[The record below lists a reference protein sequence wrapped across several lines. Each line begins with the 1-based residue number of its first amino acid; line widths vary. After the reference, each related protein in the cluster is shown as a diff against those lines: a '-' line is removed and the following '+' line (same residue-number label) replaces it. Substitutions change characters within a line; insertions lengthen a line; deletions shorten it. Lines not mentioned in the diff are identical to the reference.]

1 MANEPFAVGIDL
13 GTSTSEIC
21 IYRNGEPM
29 MIPDPGSR
37 TKSPVIPSL
46 VAMNRRGELVVGEDA
61 RPYVDLPGR
70 GVREVK
76 RLMGTG
82 ELVTLGDRDCRPEEI
97 SALILRRLKEN
108 VEEAVGQPVLDV
120 VLSVPANFPD
130 AARQATM
137 EAGRLAGLNI
147 LRLINEPTA
156 AAMAFGHR
164 HIKTEGQLV
173 VFDFGGGTL
182 DITVLE
188 MVAGVLDVKSSFG
201 NTRLGGKDFDD
212 VMVNLILR
220 KFQEEHRVM
229 LQQERARQTLKAPAE
244 LAKIALSNSSSYL
257 VVVPNFTVR
266 DGIPIDLEVEVA
278 REEYNH
284 ACAHLLE
291 AARSCVRQA
300 LSAKQIQPEM
310 IDRVLLVGGT
320 TYIPAVRQLVAEM
333 FDREP
338 RSEVNPD
345 LAVAMGASVQAAI
358 IKELI
363 DPGEGDL
370 IVTDVSPFGL
380 GIDVVSNV
388 GGQMMLLY
396 EPLILPNTTI
406 PFTVRRSYRLLS
418 GSQGEAE
425 INLYQDHTGKARLP
439 EEAIFTGIRGSITNI
454 PPSQTGEPHQVE
466 IEFSYDTNGMAKLTA
481 RIPATG
487 QKIEIHYQPSAQ
499 RLSDEEKEE
508 AFQNVRDMWKQSL
521 RAKEYDT
528 LIVKAERLMSSI
540 PDEEKQQQLTLAVS
554 DLKMALVSNDDE
566 EISRAGDRLVD
577 LLFEIEDILGR

>member
-21 IYRNGEPM
+21 VYRNNEPM
-29 MIPDPGSR
+29 MVPDPGAR
-37 TKSPVIPSL
+37 TKSPIVPSL
-46 VAMNRRGELVVGEDA
+46 VAVNRRGELVVGEDA

-108 VEEAVGQPVLDV
+108 AEEAVGQPILDV

-130 AARQATM
+130 AARQATL

-164 HIKTEGQLV
+164 HIEVEGQLV

-188 MVAGVLDVKSSFG
+188 MIAGVLDVKSSFG

-220 KFQEEHRVM
+220 KFQEEHRVH
-229 LQQERARQTLKAPAE
+229 LQQERCRQTLKAPAE

-266 DGIPIDLEVEVA
+266 DGIPIDLEVEVT

-291 AARSCVRQA
+291 AARACVRQA
-300 LSAKQIQPEM
+300 LNAKQLLPEM
-310 IDRVLLVGGT
+310 IDKVLLVGGT

-333 FDREP
+333 FSREP

-363 DPGEGDL
+363 DPGQGDL

-406 PFTVRRSYRLLS
+406 PFTVKRSYRLLS

-425 INLYQDHTGKARLP
+425 ISLYQDHTGKARLP
-439 EEAIFTGIRGSITNI
+439 EEAIFTGIKGSITDI
-454 PPSQTGEPHQVE
+454 PPSPNGEPHEVE
-466 IEFSYDTNGMAKLTA
+466 IEFSYDTNGLAKLTA
-481 RIPATG
+481 KIHATG
-487 QKIEIHYQPSAQ
+487 QKIEFHYQPSAQ

-508 AFQNVRDMWKQSL
+508 AFQNVRDLWKQSA

-528 LIVKAERLMSSI
+528 LITKADRLMGSV
-540 PDEEKQQQLTLAVS
+540 PDVDKRQQLTLAVS
-554 DLKMALVSNDDE
+554 DLKMALVSNNDTD
-566 EISRAGDRLVD
+566 ISRAGDKLVD